1 MEITIKLNPVIT
13 TLEDGSKIDEYELSI
28 NNGTNL
34 YTLKNVKSYEEVESS
49 ILDFVRG
56 QADNIKKEFTKK
68 ADSKLAYIDSLMK
81 DLDYDELEDLVENLN
96 GMHGMSFRLL
106 DNEVLVVD
114 MCSYDYGHT
123 VSIRE
128 WLNSY
133 CTMSD
138 IRKLDSSL
146 QTILEFAED
155 DAYAGKPME
164 GPEELAKYLADE
176 GQTFK
181 PGDWDI
187 YLEEYNKFKEEQ

>member
-1 MEITIKLNPVIT
+1 MEITIKLNPVTT
-13 TLEDGSKIDEYELSI
+13 TLEDGSKIDEYKLSI

-49 ILDFVRG
+49 VLDFVRG
-56 QADNIKKEFTKK
+56 QADNINKEFTKK

-96 GMHGMSFRLL
+96 DMQGMSFRLL
-106 DNEVLVVD
+106 DNGILVVD

-133 CTMSD
+133 CIMSD
-138 IRKLDSSL
+138 IRKLDQSL

>member
-1 MEITIKLNPVIT
+1 MEIIIKLNPVIT

-56 QADNIKKEFTKK
+56 QTDNINKEFTKK
-68 ADSKLAYIDSLMK
+68 ADSKLVYIDSLIK
-81 DLDYDELEDLVENLN
+81 GLDY
-96 GMHGMSFRLL
+96 
-106 DNEVLVVD
+106 
-114 MCSYDYGHT
+114 
-123 VSIRE
+123 
-128 WLNSY
+128 
-133 CTMSD
+133 SD
-138 IRKLDSSL
+138 IRKLDQSL
-146 QTILEFAED
+146 QTILE
-155 DAYAGKPME
+155 YAGKPME

-181 PGDWDI
+181 PDDSDI

>member
-13 TLEDGSKIDEYELSI
+13 TLEDGSKIDEYELSV

-49 ILDFVRG
+49 VLDFIKG

-68 ADSKLAYIDSLMK
+68 ADIKMTYIDNLMK
-81 DLDYDELEDLVENLN
+81 DLDYDALEDLVEKLN
-96 GMHGMSFRLL
+96 GMHGMSFRLI
-106 DNEVLVVD
+106 DNGILVVD

-138 IRKLDSSL
+138 IRKLDQSL

>member
-1 MEITIKLNPVIT
+1 M
-13 TLEDGSKIDEYELSI
+13 
-28 NNGTNL
+28 
-34 YTLKNVKSYEEVESS
+34 ESS
-49 ILDFVRG
+49 VLDFVRG
-56 QADNIKKEFTKK
+56 QADNINKEFTKK

-96 GMHGMSFRLL
+96 DMQGMSFRLL
-106 DNEVLVVD
+106 DNGILVVD

-133 CTMSD
+133 CIMSD
-138 IRKLDSSL
+138 IRKLDQSL